1 MLTTNFLK
9 TRTSTRNFKDE
20 KVDDEKIKKIYQIT
34 RELENKFGEKD
45 LHYQVNNKGEEVYF
59 KLKGNAGYKGVM
71 IKAPLYFAL
80 DITNDSKSALVKGAY
95 GLEELITKL
104 SEQGLASCY
113 ITVSG
118 VSDDILK
125 SAFVNAEGKI
135 MSILAIGEAT
145 KQEVREHRYD
155 DRKGI
160 NEFVFIDDLDHK
172 ASVEELSQRGL
183 DDLFSYLRFAPS
195 SYNSQPWRFVLKDN
209 FVKLYLEDYKDEAN
223 LVDAGIVMYYFD
235 QLTKEI
241 SINSIWE
248 VEPKLDGSKYQFIAQ
263 KEL

>member
-9 TRTSTRNFKDE
+9 TRTSTRDFKDQN
-20 KVDDEKIKKIYQIT
+20 VDDTKVKKIYQIIT
-34 RELENKFGEKD
+34 EIQNRFGESD
-45 LHYQVNNKGEEVYF
+45 LNYQVNKKGEEVYF

-71 IKAPLYFAL
+71 IKAPLYVGL
-80 DITNDSKSALVKGAY
+80 EIKNDNKNALVKGAY

-104 SEQGLASCY
+104 EEEGLGSCY
-113 ITVSG
+113 ITVNG

-135 MSILAIGEAT
+135 MSILAIGEAS
-145 KQEVREHRYD
+145 KEEVREHRYD

-160 NEFVFIDDLDHK
+160 NEFVFIDSLDHK

-195 SYNSQPWRFVLKDN
+195 SYNSQPWRFVLIDN
-209 FVKLYLEDYKDEAN
+209 LVKLYLEDYKDEAN

-235 QLTKEI
+235 QLTKDI
-241 SINSIWE
+241 SINSNWD
-248 VEPKLDGSKYQFIAQ
+248 VDVKLDQDKFQFIAQ

>member
-9 TRTSTRNFKDE
+9 TRTSTRDFKDQN
-20 KVDDEKIKKIYQIT
+20 VDETKIKKIYQIIT
-34 RELENKFGEKD
+34 EIQIRFGESD
-45 LHYQVNNKGEEVYF
+45 LNYQLNKKGEEVYF

-71 IKAPLYFAL
+71 IKAPLYVAL
-80 DITNDSKSALVKGAY
+80 EIKNNNKNALVKGAY
-95 GLEELITKL
+95 GLEELITNL
-104 SEQGLASCY
+104 EAEGLGSCY

-135 MSILAIGEAT
+135 MSILAIGEAS
-145 KQEVREHRYD
+145 KEEVREHRYD

-160 NEFVFIDDLDHK
+160 NEFVFIDNLDHE

-195 SYNSQPWRFVLKDN
+195 SYNSQPWRFVLIDN
-209 FVKLYLEDYKDEAN
+209 LVKLYLEDYKDEAN

-235 QLTKEI
+235 QLTKDI
-241 SINSIWE
+241 SINSNWD
-248 VEPKLDGSKYQFIAQ
+248 VDVKLDQHKFQFIAQ

>member
-9 TRTSTRNFKDE
+9 TRTSTRDFKDQD
-20 KVDDEKIKKIYQIT
+20 VDETKIKKIHQIIT
-34 RELENKFGEKD
+34 EIQNRFGESD
-45 LHYQVNNKGEEVYF
+45 LNYKVNENGEEVYF

-71 IKAPLYFAL
+71 IKAPLYVAL
-80 DITNDSKSALVKGAY
+80 EIKNNNKNALVKGAY

-104 SEQGLASCY
+104 EEEGLGSCY
-113 ITVSG
+113 VTVSG

-135 MSILAIGEAT
+135 MSILAIGEAS
-145 KQEVREHRYD
+145 KEEVREHRYD
-155 DRKGI
+155 DRKGV
-160 NEFVFIDDLDHK
+160 NEFVFIDSLDNK
-172 ASVEELSQRGL
+172 ASLEELEQRGL

-195 SYNSQPWRFVLKDN
+195 SYNSQPWRFVLVDN
-209 FVKLYLEDYKDEAN
+209 LVKLYLEDYKYEAN

-235 QLTKEI
+235 QLTKDI
-241 SINSIWE
+241 SINSNWD
-248 VEPKLDGSKYQFIAQ
+248 VDVKLDQEKFQFIAQ

>member
-9 TRTSTRNFKDE
+9 TRTSTRDFKDQN
-20 KVDDEKIKKIYQIT
+20 VDDEKIKSIYQMIS
-34 RELENKFGEKD
+34 ELENKFGETD
-45 LHYQVNNKGEEVYF
+45 LHYQVNKKGEEVYF

-71 IKAPLYFAL
+71 IKAPLYVGL
-80 DITNDSKSALVKGAY
+80 DITNNNKTALVKGSY

-104 SEQGLASCY
+104 NELGLGSCY

-118 VSDDILK
+118 VSDDILN
-125 SAFVNAEGKI
+125 SAFPNSQGKI
-135 MSILAIGEAT
+135 MSILAIGEAVN
-145 KQEVREHRYD
+145 EESREHRFD

-160 NEFVFIDDLDHK
+160 NEFVFIDSLDHK
-172 ASVEELSQRGL
+172 ASVDELSQRGL

-209 FVKLYLEDYKDEAN
+209 LVNLYLEDYKDEAN

-235 QLTKEI
+235 QLTKEL
-241 SINSIWE
+241 SINSLWE
-248 VEPKLDGSKYQFIAQ
+248 VEPKLDGSKFQFIAQ

>member
-9 TRTSTRNFKDE
+9 TRTSTRDFKDHN
-20 KVDDEKIKKIYQIT
+20 VDETKIKKIYQIIT
-34 RELENKFGEKD
+34 EIQNRFGESD
-45 LHYQVNNKGEEVYF
+45 LNYQLNKKGEEVYF

-71 IKAPLYFAL
+71 IKAPLYVAL
-80 DITNDSKSALVKGAY
+80 EIKNNNKNALVKGAY
-95 GLEELITKL
+95 GLEELITNL
-104 SEQGLASCY
+104 EAEGLGSCY

-135 MSILAIGEAT
+135 MSILAIGEAS
-145 KQEVREHRYD
+145 KEEVREHRYD

-160 NEFVFIDDLDHK
+160 NEFVFIDNLDHE

-195 SYNSQPWRFVLKDN
+195 SYNSQPWRFVLIDN
-209 FVKLYLEDYKDEAN
+209 LVKLYLEDYKDEAN

-235 QLTKEI
+235 QLTKDI
-241 SINSIWE
+241 SINSNWD
-248 VEPKLDGSKYQFIAQ
+248 VDVKLDQHKFQFIAQ

>member
-9 TRTSTRNFKDE
+9 TRTSTRDFKDQN
-20 KVDDEKIKKIYQIT
+20 VDDEKIKSIYQIIS
-34 RELENKFGEKD
+34 ELENKFGETD
-45 LHYQVNNKGEEVYF
+45 LHYQVNKKGEEVYF
-59 KLKGNAGYKGVM
+59 KLKGSAGYKGVM
-71 IKAPLYFAL
+71 IKAPLYVGL
-80 DITNDSKSALVKGAY
+80 DITNNNETALVKGSY

-104 SEQGLASCY
+104 NELGLGSCY
-113 ITVSG
+113 VTVSG

-125 SAFVNAEGKI
+125 SAFPNSQGKI
-135 MSILAIGEAT
+135 MSILAIGEA
-145 KQEVREHRYD
+145 KNEEVREHRFD

-160 NEFVFIDDLDHK
+160 NEFVFIDSLDHK
-172 ASVEELSQRGL
+172 ASVDELSQRGL

-209 FVKLYLEDYKDEAN
+209 LVNLYLEDYKDEAN

-235 QLTKEI
+235 QLTKEL
-241 SINSIWE
+241 SINSLWE
-248 VEPKLDGSKYQFIAQ
+248 VEPKLDGSKFQFIAQ

>member
-9 TRTSTRNFKDE
+9 TRTSTRDFKDE

-71 IKAPLYFAL
+71 IKAPLYVAL

-104 SEQGLASCY
+104 SELGLASCY

-125 SAFVNAEGKI
+125 SAFVN
-135 MSILAIGEAT
+135 
-145 KQEVREHRYD
+145 
-155 DRKGI
+155 
-160 NEFVFIDDLDHK
+160 
-172 ASVEELSQRGL
+172 
-183 DDLFSYLRFAPS
+183 
-195 SYNSQPWRFVLKDN
+195 
-209 FVKLYLEDYKDEAN
+209 LYLEDYKDEAN

>member
-9 TRTSTRNFKDE
+9 ARTSTRDFKDQD
-20 KVDDEKIKKIYQIT
+20 VDDEKIKNIYQIIS
-34 RELENKFGEKD
+34 ELENKFGEKD
-45 LHYQVNNKGEEVYF
+45 LHYQVNKKGEEVYF

-71 IKAPLYFAL
+71 IKAPLYIGL
-80 DITNDSKSALVKGAY
+80 DITNNNESALVKGSY
-95 GLEELITKL
+95 GLEELITKIHEL
-104 SEQGLASCY
+104 GLRSCY

-125 SAFVNAEGKI
+125 SAFTSSQGKI
-135 MSILAIGEAT
+135 MSILAIGEAVNE
-145 KQEVREHRYD
+145 EVREHRFD

-160 NEFVFIDDLDHK
+160 NEFVFIDNLDHK
-172 ASVEELSQRGL
+172 ASVDELSQRGL

-209 FVKLYLEDYKDEAN
+209 LVNLYLEDYKDEAN
-223 LVDAGIVMYYFD
+223 FVDAGIVMYYFD
-235 QLTKEI
+235 QLTKEL
-241 SINSIWE
+241 SINSQWK
-248 VEPKLDGSKYQFIAQ
+248 VDPKAYGSKFKFIAQ

>member
-9 TRTSTRNFKDE
+9 TRTSTRDFKDQD
-20 KVDDEKIKKIYQIT
+20 VDETKIKKIHQIIT
-34 RELENKFGEKD
+34 EIQNRFGESD
-45 LHYQVNNKGEEVYF
+45 LNYQVNKKGEEVYF

-71 IKAPLYFAL
+71 IKAPLYVAL
-80 DITNDSKSALVKGAY
+80 EIKNNNKNALVKGAY
-95 GLEELITKL
+95 GLEELITNL
-104 SEQGLASCY
+104 EAEGLGSCY

-135 MSILAIGEAT
+135 MSILAIGEAS
-145 KQEVREHRYD
+145 KEEVREHRYD

-160 NEFVFIDDLDHK
+160 NEFVFIDNLDHE

-195 SYNSQPWRFVLKDN
+195 SYNSQPWRFVLIDN
-209 FVKLYLEDYKDEAN
+209 LVKLYLEDYKDEAN

-235 QLTKEI
+235 QLTKDI
-241 SINSIWE
+241 SINSNWD
-248 VEPKLDGSKYQFIAQ
+248 VDVKLDQHKFQFIAQ

>member
-9 TRTSTRNFKDE
+9 TRTSTRDFKDQN
-20 KVDDEKIKKIYQIT
+20 VDETKIKKIYQIIT
-34 RELENKFGEKD
+34 EIQNRFGESD
-45 LHYQVNNKGEEVYF
+45 LNYQLNKKGEEVYF

-71 IKAPLYFAL
+71 IKAPLYVAL
-80 DITNDSKSALVKGAY
+80 EIKNNNKNALVKGAY
-95 GLEELITKL
+95 ALEELITNL
-104 SEQGLASCY
+104 EAEGLGSCY

-135 MSILAIGEAT
+135 MSILAIGEAS
-145 KQEVREHRYD
+145 KEEVREHRYD

-160 NEFVFIDDLDHK
+160 NEFVFIDNLDHE

-195 SYNSQPWRFVLKDN
+195 SYNSQPWRFVLIDN
-209 FVKLYLEDYKDEAN
+209 LVKLYLEDYKDEAN

-235 QLTKEI
+235 QLTKDI
-241 SINSIWE
+241 SINSNWD
-248 VEPKLDGSKYQFIAQ
+248 VDVKLDQHKFQFIAQ

>member
-9 TRTSTRNFKDE
+9 TRTSTRDFKEEDVE
-20 KVDDEKIKKIYQIT
+20 EGKIEKIRQIIK
-34 RELENKFGEKD
+34 EIENKFGESD
-45 LHYQVNNKGEEVYF
+45 LHYHVNSEGEEVYF

-71 IKAPLYFAL
+71 IKAPLYVAL
-80 DITNDSKSALVKGAY
+80 DITNDSKKALVKGAY

-104 SEQGLASCY
+104 DQEGLGSCY
-113 ITVSG
+113 VTVSG
-118 VSDDILK
+118 ASDDILK

-135 MSILAIGEAT
+135 MSILAIGEAS
-145 KQEVREHRYD
+145 KKEVRENRYD

-160 NEFVFIDDLDHK
+160 NEFVFIDSLDHK
-172 ASVEELSQRGL
+172 ASVEDLAQRGL

-195 SYNSQPWRFVLKDN
+195 SYNSQPWRFVLIDN
-209 FVKLYLEDYKDEAN
+209 LVKLYLEDYKDEAN

-235 QLTKEI
+235 QLTKDI
-241 SINSIWE
+241 SINSNWD
-248 VEPKLDGSKYQFIAQ
+248 VDVKLNEEKFQFIAQ